1 MPDVTLRARDG
12 HQLIA
17 HRVEPD
23 GTPRG
28 AIVVVQEIFGVN
40 AHVRAI
46 AARFAG
52 AGYVTIAPSFFDR
65 VERGVELGYGEAD
78 FAKGREIVGKL
89 AREHVLADLDAAVAA
104 VAPAGKVGVVGYCW
118 GGSTAWLAAAHTQG
132 IACAVAYYGSRI
144 AGMMD
149 ETPRVP
155 TMMHVGKSDASFPM
169 EKVEEIGRKHPA
181 VIIHAYEA
189 GHGFECD
196 HRASFDAQATAIA
209 LGRTLRFFAEHVG

>member
-1 MPDVTLRARDG
+1 MPNVTLRAADG
-12 HQLIA
+12 HELLA
-17 HRVEPD
+17 HRVEPE
-23 GTPRG
+23 GAPRG

-52 AGYVTIAPSFFDR
+52 AGYLAIAPAFFDR
-65 VERGVELGYGEAD
+65 VERGVELGYAEAD
-78 FAKGREIVGKL
+78 FAKGRDIVGKL
-89 AREHVLADLDAAVAA
+89 PREHVLADLDAAVRA
-104 VAPAGKVGVVGYCW
+104 VSAAGKVGVVGYCW
-118 GGSTAWLAAAHTQG
+118 GGSTAWLAAAHAGG

-155 TMMHVGKSDASFPM
+155 TMMHVGRNDASFPM
-169 EKVEEIGRKHPA
+169 EKVEEIGRRHPD
-181 VIIHAYEA
+181 VLIHAYDA

-196 HRASFDAQATAIA
+196 HRASFDAQATAVA
-209 LGRTLRFFAEHVG
+209 LGRTLRFFGEHVG